1 MATGGRVVS
10 GQSHRFPAWAAIVGG
25 LLWSLFGV
33 FEMLEPFGS
42 SKNYVDSLG
51 YELVTRPGLFQLY
64 NLPGAVALALL
75 ALALI
80 GVTKVLDVTYPG
92 RRGLGFL
99 VVGLALVSLAGTV
112 ALIAP
117 IAVVGLSLGRLLLG
131 VATLV
136 AAFRMN
142 RVSSLYSWTNALLPL
157 GLGGVTL
164 LALQPLT
171 WALSWFSP
179 ALSTVI
185 MVAFGL
191 GWLALGTRVARSTD
205 FDRTGMP

>member
-1 MATGGRVVS
+1 M
-10 GQSHRFPAWAAIVGG
+10 
-25 LLWSLFGV
+25 
-33 FEMLEPFGS
+33 
-42 SKNYVDSLG
+42 
-51 YELVTRPGLFQLY
+51 
-64 NLPGAVALALL
+64 
-75 ALALI
+75 
-80 GVTKVLDVTYPG
+80 
-92 RRGLGFL
+92 
-99 VVGLALVSLAGTV
+99 
-112 ALIAP
+112 
-117 IAVVGLSLGRLLLG
+117 GRLLLG